1 MIWPLFPWELD
12 LPSTFVFR
20 MAWSQL
26 MQFMFSNV
34 RDGYYA
40 EVRQQ
45 RRSSLPQ
52 QRLLLK
58 QVIGK
63 GIRKQNGHRIRR
75 IHLFQIQN
83 RWKYRSKRGLM
94 TFSLILKGFELLVS
108 IFAIQQINAAK
119 QQQQQQMCLSVD
131 SRETADITNRSAI
144 RNGSITPVTESMT
157 PNTLSASLK
166 DRRRAMLMQQNIS
179 FDMDIWA

>member
-1 MIWPLFPWELD
+1 
-12 LPSTFVFR
+12 
-20 MAWSQL
+20 
-26 MQFMFSNV
+26 
-34 RDGYYA
+34 
-40 EVRQQ
+40 
-45 RRSSLPQ
+45 
-52 QRLLLK
+52 
-58 QVIGK
+58 
-63 GIRKQNGHRIRR
+63 
-75 IHLFQIQN
+75 
-83 RWKYRSKRGLM
+83 M

-119 QQQQQQMCLSVD
+119 QQQQMCLSVD

-179 FDMDIWA
+179 FDMDI